1 MVFKFQVKY
10 ILLLSSVVFLL
21 QCTKTEDAD
30 NKVIARVGEKTLTQ
44 NEIAQ
49 IIPKNI
55 EIEDSALMAN
65 DYVRK
70 WVKQELLIKKANEN
84 LTLEQKNLTKEIEE
98 YRNSLIIY
106 KYKNELMNQQM
117 DTLVTKNQIEQY
129 YNGNPDNFKLNS
141 NIVKAIFVK
150 IPIAVA
156 NVKLIKEL
164 IDENSDEGKNALR
177 EYCIQYAK
185 SFDFFNDNW
194 VNFDIVKNNIPGNI
208 NDDKQYLARN
218 NQIELKDSIYYYLVN
233 IQDYKLQNELAPI
246 EYVENN
252 IKNLILN
259 KRKIDFLKQVE
270 DNIYKEGVR
279 QNKFS
284 IYSDEKK

>member
-1 MVFKFQVKY
+1 VKY

-21 QCTKTEDAD
+21 QCTKTEDTD